1 MSCGPCSFNVLS
13 LQNAM
18 FFPLLRDTLRYTQL
32 HPSQQLSQ
40 FVKYALRRL
49 LAYGRGPRRPSR
61 GGCRHFPGALNK
73 WGRPVILGHGID
85 VADLGRVEVLLTK
98 MAEDFLLSTFT
109 AAERETECL
118 PLERVPF
125 FAGRLAAK
133 EAVVKALGTGFTG
146 GVAWRHVEI
155 IRLPDGR
162 PEVRLHGAAKEVAE
176 KLGVGRWFISISHT
190 EHIAIA
196 S

>member
-1 MSCGPCSFNVLS
+1 M
-13 LQNAM
+13 
-18 FFPLLRDTLRYTQL
+18 
-32 HPSQQLSQ
+32 
-40 FVKYALRRL
+40 
-49 LAYGRGPRRPSR
+49 
-61 GGCRHFPGALNK
+61 
-73 WGRPVILGHGID
+73 GHGID

-196 S
+196 SAIAVTA